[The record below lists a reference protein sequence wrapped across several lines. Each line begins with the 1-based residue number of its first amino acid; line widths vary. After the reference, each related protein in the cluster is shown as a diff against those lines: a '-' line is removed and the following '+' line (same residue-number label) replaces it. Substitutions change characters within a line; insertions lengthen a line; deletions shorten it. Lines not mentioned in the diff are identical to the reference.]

1 MQSRKY
7 VSYHVYKTADILN
20 MKKFP
25 KISVENKKKRKEEKK
40 EGRKRM
46 RERARESKQ
55 ASKQL

>member
-25 KISVENKKKRKEEKK
+25 KISVENKKKGKKRRREGKE
-40 EGRKRM
+40 
-46 RERARESKQ
+46 
-55 ASKQL
+55 